1 MNTNTHHHTV
11 LLRSLIEDAEK
22 ASKKF
27 FEWFGPMP
35 GDLQESVKKLS
46 DAKICIE
53 KMDEKIHQIKE
64 VLRKDEWP
72 NDRQKSNGQAPPP
85 DLNDPAVIRARIQQ
99 LCAQMAQPNISN
111 DQHAELTT
119 TVNHLRAKLNDM
131 YDSPTD
137 IF

>member
-1 MNTNTHHHTV
+1 MSTNTHHHTV

-27 FEWFGPMP
+27 FEWFGPVP

-46 DAKICIE
+46 DAKMCIE

-72 NDRQKSNGQAPPP
+72 SARQKLNAQDART

-99 LCAQMAQPNISN
+99 LCAQMAKPNISN

-119 TVNHLRAKLNDM
+119 KVNHLRAKLNDM
-131 YDSPTD
+131 YDSQPD